1 MELIDYMKVD
11 GKKFRTLNLQYFNTV
26 ILPTVKIQGRQLME
40 NVIITMTKRI
50 LLIDDEPDITY
61 TLEKVLEDNGLKV
74 DSFNDPILA
83 VNNYKANF
91 YDLIILDIKMPKM
104 DGFEYIL
111 K

>member
-26 ILPTVKIQGRQLME
+26 ILPTVKIQGRQLMG

-61 TLEKVLEDNGLKV
+61 TLEKVMET
-74 DSFNDPILA
+74 
-83 VNNYKANF
+83 
-91 YDLIILDIKMPKM
+91 M
-104 DGFEYIL
+104 D
-111 K
+111 